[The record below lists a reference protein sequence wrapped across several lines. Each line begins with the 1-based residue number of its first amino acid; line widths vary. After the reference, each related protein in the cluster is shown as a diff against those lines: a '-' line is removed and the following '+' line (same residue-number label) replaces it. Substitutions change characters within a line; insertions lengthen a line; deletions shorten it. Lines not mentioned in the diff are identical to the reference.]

1 MPALPSFRDLPDIPN
16 FLSPQLAVLASAL
29 VDGTREWRSE
39 MELVPTTPA
48 AMTFQV
54 REGQHSA
61 GAVLAHIADVEAKW
75 MRTLGLPYPERE
87 KTNFDVHLIDPDND
101 VWPAKADDYAAIL
114 AWQDQVR
121 ARTLAFLITLE
132 ADQVT
137 EFREDR
143 PDCTAAWVVNHL
155 IGHEA
160 YHAGQAVLLA
170 HLSSS
175 R

>member
-1 MPALPSFRDLPDIPN
+1 
-16 FLSPQLAVLASAL
+16 
-29 VDGTREWRSE
+29 
-39 MELVPTTPA
+39 MELVPTTA
-48 AMTFQV
+48 AALTFQV

-61 GAVLAHIADVEAKW
+61 GSVLAHIADVEAKW
-75 MRTLGLPYPERE
+75 MRSLGLPYPESE
-87 KTNFDVHLIDPDND
+87 QTFFDAHLIDPDND
-101 VWPAKADDYAAIL
+101 VWPASARDYAAIL

-121 ARTLAFLITLE
+121 TRTLAFLLTLE

-137 EFREDR
+137 LFREDR

-170 HLSSS
+170 HLSSGA
-175 R
+175 